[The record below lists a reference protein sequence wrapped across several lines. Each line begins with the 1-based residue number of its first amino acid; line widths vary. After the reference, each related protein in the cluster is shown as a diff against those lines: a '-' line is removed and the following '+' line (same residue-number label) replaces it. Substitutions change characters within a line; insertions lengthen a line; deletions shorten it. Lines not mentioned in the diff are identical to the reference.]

1 MAKRLSNIEFKSFG
15 PREDSVYTDV
25 LFPDEIAATE
35 GVIHCHTNNKHDFS
49 VYYSPLYDKESTRK
63 DLAALADAKVAAKED
78 IVEEEP
84 VSRFDG
90 LSKKQIETWLLEQYH
105 YGNFS
110 SYTVQKRPNTC
121 FEIEIWTDDDHRYTG
136 KGFSKANWPD
146 KWNCGEGIRIAVNKA
161 IRDIAEQIL
170 SEQENRNDN

>member
-1 MAKRLSNIEFKSFG
+1 MAKRLSNIVFEDVGEFDIVFT
-15 PREDSVYTDV
+15 DLLSVEEFLSV
-25 LFPDEIAATE
+25 S
-35 GVIHCHTNNKHDFS
+35 GVRKCFS
-49 VYYSPLYDKESTRK
+49 NGKQTFHVYYSPLYDKESTRK

-170 SEQENRNDN
+170 SEQEE